1 MFADNPKLYVT
12 MVLGCMAAILAAT
25 TTGYYFELE
34 MAKVNASKP
43 CKCAEEKK

>member
-12 MVLGCMAAILAAT
+12 MVLGCLAAILSASIF
-25 TTGYYFELE
+25 GYYFELE
-34 MAKVNASKP
+34 KMRIEASKP